1 MATIRSAAL
10 IFNVTTLAMGEIAW
24 QSQLNEMVRNRAV
37 LITDKQYNIWFENVA
52 YQNFLNCSN

>member
-10 IFNVTTLAMGEIAW
+10 ICNVTTLAKGEIVL

-52 YQNFLNCSN
+52 Y